1 MHVLLSYPIFYRCTA
16 GWKWNRGYVEWTIM
30 IPGDFWHQLK
40 SWIIMDFFCAIL
52 SDFTVGK
59 KAGFNFFPCGQISLC
74 PCQTLMSNDIR
85 MSFGLI
91 IDLAIGDL
99 FRVKVMEFS
108 GVRKWHKNVYKM
120 GNFQARELIFC
131 MKRYFL
137 ISSTV
142 CYTHFL
148 IFAKKFLADISLKSP
163 KYQNR

>member
-1 MHVLLSYPIFYRCTA
+1 MPLEDYI
-16 GWKWNRGYVEWTIM
+16 
-30 IPGDFWHQLK
+30 
-40 SWIIMDFFCAIL
+40 
-52 SDFTVGK
+52 SDFLIFCYSYIGKSGERKKDFLHCPFELPANQHSWFGPPGLTVEK

-74 PCQTLMSNDIR
+74 PCQTLRSNDIR
-85 MSFGLI
+85 MTFGLL
-91 IDLAIGDL
+91 IDLARSDL
-99 FRVKVMEFS
+99 FRVKVMGFS

-137 ISSTV
+137 ISSPL

-148 IFAKKFLADISLKSP
+148 IFAKKCLADISLKSP